1 MPVYKVTL
9 TQTYQQEATVT
20 LNKASEAEALAQV
33 LELDKNGELEYL
45 PVEFIATKITAV
57 KTDDQP

>member
-9 TQTYQQEATVT
+9 TQTYQQETTVT
-20 LNKASEAEALAQV
+20 LSKETEAEALAQV
-33 LELDKNGELEYL
+33 IELDKNGELEYR

-57 KTDDQP
+57 KTDNES